1 MLRIMWNSSLNGGI
15 VSPVNTP
22 SEVPVIL
29 WQLWFWI
36 PLGVLIRSPCS
47 RIIWQMLSANII
59 NFISIFAPL
68 LSLRFCFLLLCSW
81 FPVLDFHYSGKIPR
95 EKNNSKGGK
104 AHGFRS
110 FGHDLLTVATLG
122 LRQDSIAW
130 QAGPC
135 GRMKLCVSWQ
145 LRRKGRKGLYSQHST
160 TCPQDKISIHQA
172 LLLKV
177 LPSSTV
183 P

>member
-36 PLGVLIRSPCS
+36 PLGMLIRSPCS

-95 EKNNSKGGK
+95 GK
-104 AHGFRS
+104 TTQREERLMVSEAS
-110 FGHDLLTVATLG
+110 ATISWLLLLWA
-122 LRQDSIAW
+122 
-130 QAGPC
+130 C
-135 GRMKLCVSWQ
+135 GRTVQPDRLGHVAEWSCVNEE
-145 LRRKGRKGLYSQHST
+145 KGRKGLYSQHST
-160 TCPQDKISIHQA
+160 TCPQDLISTHQA